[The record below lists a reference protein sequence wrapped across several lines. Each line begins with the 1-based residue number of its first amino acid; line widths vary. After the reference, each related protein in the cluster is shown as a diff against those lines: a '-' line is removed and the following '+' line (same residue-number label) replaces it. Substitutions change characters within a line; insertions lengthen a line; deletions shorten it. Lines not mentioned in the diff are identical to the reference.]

1 MVKQSKRCCIIIM
14 MFIVDILRKLIYNI
28 NSIKQ
33 KLLRKE
39 NKMAKMTCPC
49 CGEEFDEEFVEH
61 LDNGNPAC
69 PACVADEQKREEQ
82 Q

>member
-1 MVKQSKRCCIIIM
+1 MCLLGFCREGEGQGEGGALANLALD
-14 MFIVDILRKLIYNI
+14 VDG
-28 NSIKQ
+28 
-33 KLLRKE
+33 
-39 NKMAKMTCPC
+39 AV
-49 CGEEFDEEFVEH
+49 EEFNEEFVEH

>member
-1 MVKQSKRCCIIIM
+1 
-14 MFIVDILRKLIYNI
+14 
-28 NSIKQ
+28 
-33 KLLRKE
+33 
-39 NKMAKMTCPC
+39 MAKMTCPC